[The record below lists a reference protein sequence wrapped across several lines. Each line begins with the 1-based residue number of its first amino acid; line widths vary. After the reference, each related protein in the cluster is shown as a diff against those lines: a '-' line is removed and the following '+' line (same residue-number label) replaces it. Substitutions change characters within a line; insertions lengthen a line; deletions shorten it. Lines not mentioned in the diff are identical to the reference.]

1 MAKETII
8 NIQTELT
15 VWENIFATNTSEKGL
30 ISKMYMKNTYHSRPG
45 TQTIQLKNGQRT

>member
-15 VWENIFATNTSEKGL
+15 VWENIFANDTCNKVLTSK
-30 ISKMYMKNTYHSRPG
+30 IY
-45 TQTIQLKNGQRT
+45 